1 MDIKSD
7 KDRITKLLELRPH
20 LRDDDNKIIAN
31 IWTND
36 LALLNIDARAITG
49 FELLEMVSK
58 GKLTNPESIRRCRQK
73 IQETHVELRGEN
85 RTYKKE
91 VEEKVVKKY
100 LEDFSSTQLPLL

>member
-7 KDRITKLLELRPH
+7 KERITKLLEIRPH

-36 LALLNIDARAITG
+36 LALLKIDARAITG
-49 FELLEMVSK
+49 FELLEMVAN

-73 IQETHVELRGEN
+73 IQQHNPQLRKDYTTLSEQDHIIEQL
-85 RTYKKE
+85 RE
-91 VEEKVVKKY
+91 FD
-100 LEDFSSTQLPLL
+100 LDPTQSQHQ